1 MKQEKFLITTK
12 MEKEDY
18 RKFLYIATFLR
29 KKSVMPSIILLCLI
43 GALFVNFSSNGIS
56 LSGFGFTFVFMFVL
70 VMGISCFRIE
80 RKNKQRIKTDKTGTF
95 GAESILR
102 FYEEHLEMETPA
114 LHSHAEL
121 RYDQFYG
128 VMESKDYFIFY
139 ITVNQASLVRK
150 KDMKDEVVMEFRT
163 FLKGVFGEKY
173 RKL

>member
-80 RKNKQRIKTDKTGTF
+80 RKNKQRIKT
-95 GAESILR
+95 
-102 FYEEHLEMETPA
+102 
-114 LHSHAEL
+114 
-121 RYDQFYG
+121 
-128 VMESKDYFIFY
+128 
-139 ITVNQASLVRK
+139 
-150 KDMKDEVVMEFRT
+150 
-163 FLKGVFGEKY
+163 
-173 RKL
+173 

>member
-43 GALFVNFSSNGIS
+43 GSLFVNFSSNGIS
-56 LSGFGFTFVFMFVL
+56 LSGFGFTFIFMFML

-80 RKNKQRIKTDKTGTF
+80 RKNKQRIKTDRTGTF

-128 VMESKDYFIFY
+128 VMESKGYFIFY
-139 ITVNQASLVRK
+139 ITMNQASLVRK
-150 KDMKDEVVMEFRT
+150 KDVESDRIVEFRT
-163 FLKGVFGEKY
+163 FLQGVFGGKY